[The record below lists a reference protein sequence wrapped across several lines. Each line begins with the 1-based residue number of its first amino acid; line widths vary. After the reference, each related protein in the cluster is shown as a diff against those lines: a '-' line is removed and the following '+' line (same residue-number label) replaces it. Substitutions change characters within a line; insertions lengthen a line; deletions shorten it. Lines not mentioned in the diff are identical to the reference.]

1 MQEINRRVCDDGGVQ
16 IQPPRS
22 VGDKTVEE
30 IFRETTTTVMVKTQ
44 RRRVWPNPLG
54 THTRL
59 QRQNGWR
66 TNRRICRIDLGAQSA
81 SQEGETTRDTDSAR
95 KKSVHSQK

>member
-16 IQPPRS
+16 IQQ
-22 VGDKTVEE
+22 VEE
-30 IFRETTTTVMVKTQ
+30 IFRETTTTVTVRTQ

-81 SQEGETTRDTDSAR
+81 SQEDETTRDTDSAR

>member
-1 MQEINRRVCDDGGVQ
+1 MRQEINRQECDDGGN
-16 IQPPRS
+16 RM
-22 VGDKTVEE
+22 GDNTVEE
-30 IFRETTTTVMVKTQ
+30 IFRETTTTGTVRRL

-66 TNRRICRIDLGAQSA
+66 TNRHIYRIDLGAQNA
-81 SQEGETTRDTDSAR
+81 LQEDETTRDTDSAR
-95 KKSVHSQK
+95 KKSVHTLK